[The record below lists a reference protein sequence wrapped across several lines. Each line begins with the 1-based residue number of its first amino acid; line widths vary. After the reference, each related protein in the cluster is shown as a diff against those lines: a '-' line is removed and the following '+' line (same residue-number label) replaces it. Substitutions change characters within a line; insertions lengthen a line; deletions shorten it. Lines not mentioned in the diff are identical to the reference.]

1 MEEKKKLDDISKD
14 VKQIIERLNESKM
27 EKIKNEDEKPKK
39 SKKIPENFD
48 WTILDKFIFE
58 IFENLEDESGIR
70 RDELFENFIKS
81 GKNKELKLNKYMFE
95 SRCNKLLFR
104 DVVYFNLK

>member
-70 RDELFENFIKS
+70 RKELFKNFIKS